1 MTRRSVRHPALSA
14 WETASTLGLPP
25 TMVLNTGL
33 KTLGFVHSVSALPKK
48 SMNVSISSQWI
59 HLYLTQARFCSWLL
73 ATLIQT
79 RTNTNIKLCACTEL
93 ILSGE
98 TLGKSQQLRW
108 TQPSKTLQ
116 KEDRRMG
123 GHALQCNGPEAEE
136 QTAGLDAMKNTKKEM
151 GQRGDR
157 DQCTERDWAC
167 ACACPACH

>member
-1 MTRRSVRHPALSA
+1 
-14 WETASTLGLPP
+14 
-25 TMVLNTGL
+25 
-33 KTLGFVHSVSALPKK
+33 
-48 SMNVSISSQWI
+48 MNVSVSSQWI

-116 KEDRRMG
+116 KEDRTG

-151 GQRGDR
+151 RQRGDGASAR
-157 DQCTERDWAC
+157 NVTGHAPVLALHAINSLFFIKPR
-167 ACACPACH
+167 